1 MSEFPANDGVRVFPD
16 LMVCHHCDSVYRRRA
31 LTRREVAR
39 CERCAAVLDRGN
51 QFDVDLWLALTIAA
65 AIVFAIA
72 NACPVIRISLQGLH
86 SEATLWQS
94 AAALAQ
100 GAAAPIALPA
110 AMMIIVVPFLQIA
123 LLGWVLTFARAG
135 IRAPGFARTLRLLAM
150 LRPWSMVEV
159 GLLAIL
165 VAVIKLSGFVQ
176 VVPGAGIWATATLMV
191 LIAWITSRDLH
202 SLWERTGARTA
213 A

>member
-1 MSEFPANDGVRVFPD
+1 MSELPANDGVHVFPE
-16 LMVCHHCDSVYRRRA
+16 LTACHHCDSVYRRRA
-31 LTRREVAR
+31 LARGEVAR
-39 CERCAAVLDRGN
+39 CERCAAVLARGRPV
-51 QFDVDLWLALTIAA
+51 DVDLWLALTIAA

-72 NACPVIRISLQGLH
+72 NLCPVIRISLQGLH

-123 LLGWVLTFARAG
+123 LLAWVLTFARAG
-135 IRAPGFARTLRLLAM
+135 LRAPGFARALRLLAL

-165 VAVIKLSGFVQ
+165 VAVIKLAGFVQ

-191 LIAWITSRDLH
+191 LLAWITSRDLH
-202 SLWERTGARTA
+202 SLWERTETA